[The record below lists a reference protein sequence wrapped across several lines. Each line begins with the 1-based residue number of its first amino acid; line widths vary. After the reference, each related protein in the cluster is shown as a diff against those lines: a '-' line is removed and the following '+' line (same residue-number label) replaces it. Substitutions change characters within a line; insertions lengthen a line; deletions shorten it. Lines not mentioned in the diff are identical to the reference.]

1 MARPTSRY
9 SDACGTAHTLD
20 LVGDRWALL
29 VAREL
34 MLGPRRFSQLQA
46 ALPGI
51 NPKALS
57 QRLSELEKRAILSR
71 RRLPPPA
78 AVNVYE
84 LTEWGYE
91 LEEVTA
97 AMGRWAARSPFRE
110 PGLSISAVSL
120 LLSFRAMLDRGRAE
134 ALSLCIGFQ
143 FGEERYHALLE
154 EGSCQILSGEGADE
168 AAVFDGSPDILATTI
183 YIGHSLKVAEAQGLR
198 ILGSRD
204 AAQCFIE
211 LFPLPGPARSASEII

>member
-1 MARPTSRY
+1 
-9 SDACGTAHTLD
+9 
-20 LVGDRWALL
+20 VGDRWALL

-34 MLGPRRFSQLQA
+34 MLGPRRFSQIQA

-57 QRLSELEKRAILSR
+57 QRLSEMEKRAILFR
-71 RRLPPPA
+71 RKLPPPA

-120 LLSFRAMLDRGRAE
+120 LLSFRAMLDRVRAE
-134 ALSLCIGFQ
+134 DLKFCIGFQ
-143 FGEERYHALLE
+143 FGEDHYHALLE
-154 EGSCQILSGEGADE
+154 DGSCQILSGEGADE

-183 YIGHSLKVAEAQGLR
+183 YISHSLEVAEAQGLR
-198 ILGSRD
+198 ILGRRE
-204 AAQCFIE
+204 AAQRFIE
-211 LFPLPGPARSASEII
+211 IFPLPVPARSGGEVAGA